1 MLLIHILQYI
11 TDKNLTISRQK
22 RKAVPHELQQGFT
35 HIMKQRAMLLRLY
48 DIRILPYEIFNDLLA
63 QRQIF
68 LLILKAR
75 YPFILI
81 QNIQLKIHPSQL
93 INIPIQLQSDR
104 LQRIGILRDSIHI
117 RIITDF
123 T

>member
-1 MLLIHILQYI
+1 
-11 TDKNLTISRQK
+11 
-22 RKAVPHELQQGFT
+22 
-35 HIMKQRAMLLRLY
+35 MKQRAMLLRLY

-81 QNIQLKIHPSQL
+81 QNIL
-93 INIPIQLQSDR
+93 
-104 LQRIGILRDSIHI
+104 
-117 RIITDF
+117 
-123 T
+123 

>member
-1 MLLIHILQYI
+1 
-11 TDKNLTISRQK
+11 
-22 RKAVPHELQQGFT
+22 
-35 HIMKQRAMLLRLY
+35 MKQRAMLLRLY